1 MELDQGAA
9 QEITRK
15 SSKGARLPGS
25 AKSELTKA
33 GSTEAIERSRVRER
47 RVEIDT
53 TTSLEAWKMF
63 DGDTVFHFRLET
75 VTICGFGPTDKP
87 EYETGWG
94 GTVVDTDHV
103 CRLCQTGA
111 HQQGVKL
118 IHPANGQLI

>member
-9 QEITRK
+9 QELTRK
-15 SSKGARLPGS
+15 SSKGPRLPAS
-25 AKSELTKA
+25 TKRELTKA
-33 GSTEAIERSRVRER
+33 GSTAAIERSREREQ

-87 EYETGWG
+87 EYLWGQGGSVVET
-94 GTVVDTDHV
+94 DQL
-103 CRLCQTGA
+103 CRLCQTAA
-111 HQQGVKL
+111 HQQGVKI